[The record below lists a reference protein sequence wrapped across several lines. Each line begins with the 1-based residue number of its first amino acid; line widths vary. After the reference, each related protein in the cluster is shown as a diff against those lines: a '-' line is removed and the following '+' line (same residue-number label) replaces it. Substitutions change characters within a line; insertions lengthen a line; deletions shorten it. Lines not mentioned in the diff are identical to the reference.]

1 MERDACEKTGKLS
14 DFNFNSHAHV
24 ERDSGISQRTF
35 CIAISTHTLTWS
47 VTISTGYTAK
57 VQKISTHTL
66 TWSVTSDR
74 YYWNYLW
81 QFQLTRSRGAWHG
94 RKWKNCT
101 WIYISTHTLTWSVTH
116 CSDAVILVNLISTH
130 TLTWSVTNT
139 NVIPDKNKKFQLTRS
154 RGAWREDFNR
164 WCLRCMISTHTLT
177 WSVTTSL
184 PFCFLDD
191 LFQLTRSRGAWLPEK
206 STCIAEFSFQLTRSR
221 GAWRSS
227 KSRFLIPCLFQLTR
241 SRGAWPISFSIV
253 YVCCSFQLTR
263 SRGAWHGIKIVA

>member
-177 WSVTTSL
+177 WSVTSIQIVVIN
-184 PFCFLDD
+184 DD
-191 LFQLTRSRGAWLPEK
+191 TISTHTLTWSVTIFQMYLICCIKFQLTRSRGAWLQACHFASLMTYFNSHAHVERDCQK
-206 STCIAEFSFQLTRSR
+206 NLLALQNFHFNSHAHVERDDLQNHVF
-221 GAWRSS
+221 
-227 KSRFLIPCLFQLTR
+227 
-241 SRGAWPISFSIV
+241 
-253 YVCCSFQLTR
+253 
-263 SRGAWHGIKIVA
+263 

>member
-1 MERDACEKTGKLS
+1 M
-14 DFNFNSHAHV
+14 
-24 ERDSGISQRTF
+24 
-35 CIAISTHTLTWS
+35 
-47 VTISTGYTAK
+47 
-57 VQKISTHTL
+57 
-66 TWSVTSDR
+66 
-74 YYWNYLW
+74 
-81 QFQLTRSRGAWHG
+81 
-94 RKWKNCT
+94 
-101 WIYISTHTLTWSVTH
+101 TH

-177 WSVTTSL
+177 WSVTSIQIVVIN
-184 PFCFLDD
+184 DD
-191 LFQLTRSRGAWLPEK
+191 TISTHTLTWSVTIFQMYLICCIKFQLTRSRGAWLPEK

-227 KSRFLIPCLFQLTR
+227 KSRFLLPCL
-241 SRGAWPISFSIV
+241 
-253 YVCCSFQLTR
+253 FQLTR

>member
-101 WIYISTHTLTWSVTH
+101 WIYISTHTLTWSVTWRFQQMMFTLYDFNSH
-116 CSDAVILVNLISTH
+116 AHVERDLNSNCGDKWRYHFNSHAHVERDYFSDVSDMLHKISTH
-130 TLTWSVTNT
+130 TLTWSVT
-139 NVIPDKNKKFQLTRS
+139 
-154 RGAWREDFNR
+154 
-164 WCLRCMISTHTLT
+164 
-177 WSVTTSL
+177 
-184 PFCFLDD
+184 
-191 LFQLTRSRGAWLPEK
+191 
-206 STCIAEFSFQLTRSR
+206 
-221 GAWRSS
+221 
-227 KSRFLIPCLFQLTR
+227 
-241 SRGAWPISFSIV
+241 
-253 YVCCSFQLTR
+253 VCSE
-263 SRGAWHGIKIVA
+263 I